1 MLYWTIQLNT
11 MKNLQNTLNKLKNK
25 WKFITATT
33 LLAILAS
40 IGITFAIPATYKT
53 HTELLVV
60 QKQADWAEDAYS
72 ASQSAERV
80 ATVLAQVVPSSAFLD
95 RVLDSGFNIKD
106 NFNNDPEERKED
118 WQNTVE
124 VSVIKNTGILEIDI
138 FSTDKEQTKQ
148 ITYAISNI
156 LMNKGEIYHGGG
168 DRIEIRMFE
177 KPITSNKPAYP
188 NMSVDIAIG
197 AILGLMLGAGIVVLR
212 KEKEITKTE
221 VKQDNFSIDNYSLL
235 R

>member
-1 MLYWTIQLNT
+1 ME
-11 MKNLQNTLNKLKNK
+11 NLKNTLNKIKNK
-25 WKFITATT
+25 WKFITATV
-33 LLAILAS
+33 LLVIIAS
-40 IGITFAIPATYKT
+40 IGITLAIPAAYKT

-60 QKQADWAEDAYS
+60 QKQADWSGDAYA

-80 ATVLAQVVPSSAFLD
+80 ATVLAQVVPSSSFLD
-95 RVLDSGFNIKD
+95 RVIDSGFNVKD
-106 NFNNDPEERKED
+106 VFSKDQEERKLD

-138 FSTDKEQTKQ
+138 FSKDKEQSKQ

-156 LMNKGEIYHGGG
+156 LITKGAIYHGGG

-177 KPITSNKPAYP
+177 KPITSDKPAYP
-188 NMSVDIAIG
+188 NMTIDIVIG
-197 AILGLMLGAGIVVLR
+197 AILGLMLGAVIIVLK
-212 KEKEITKTE
+212 KEKEIAKVE
-221 VKQDNFSIDNYSLL
+221 NQNNFQIDNWNLL